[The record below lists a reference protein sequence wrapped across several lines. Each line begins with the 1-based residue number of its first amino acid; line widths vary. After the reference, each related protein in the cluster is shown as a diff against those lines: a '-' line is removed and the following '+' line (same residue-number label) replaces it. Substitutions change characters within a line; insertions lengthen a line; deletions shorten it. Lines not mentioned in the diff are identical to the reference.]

1 MVTGKVLITLVQN
14 WRKDLDNKAFN
25 GAILIDFSKAFGTVN
40 HDLLIA
46 KLHMV
51 FNMTL

>member
-1 MVTGKVLITLVQN
+1 MVTGRVLIALVQN

-46 KLHMV
+46 KFHMV